1 MNVDGQK
8 ATLVLETGRI
18 WRLLHGLIMLKLH
31 LLIARVHKSFFRYW
45 GVSLVSFQQN
55 PVVIRVAF
63 QMESWNLTSLLSRV
77 KFITT
82 VIMDTNLLEINFVS
96 VKLMNSGVEDSPN
109 VNVRIVNKML
119 TSGLPQNKQTKK
131 GKPQTNEID
140 VWINHW
146 METLITN
153 LNWRY
158 VS

>member
-1 MNVDGQK
+1 MDVDGQK
-8 ATLVLETGRI
+8 ATLFFESGRI
-18 WRLLHGLIMLKLH
+18 GRLLHGLMMLKLH
-31 LLIARVHKSFFRYW
+31 LLIDRVHKSFFRYW
-45 GVSLVSFQQN
+45 GVSLVCFQQN
-55 PVVIRVAF
+55 PVVILVAF
-63 QMESWNLTSLLSRV
+63 HMESWNLTSLHSRV
-77 KFITT
+77 KFITS
-82 VIMDTNLLEINFVS
+82 VSMDTNLLEINFVS

-140 VWINHW
+140 GWINHW
-146 METLITN
+146 MKTLITS

>member
-8 ATLVLETGRI
+8 ATLFFESGRI
-18 WRLLHGLIMLKLH
+18 GRLLHGLIMLKLH
-31 LLIARVHKSFFRYW
+31 LLIDRVHKSFFWYW
-45 GVSLVSFQQN
+45 GVSLVCFQQN
-55 PVVIRVAF
+55 PVVILVAF
-63 QMESWNLTSLLSRV
+63 QMESWNLTSLHSRV
-77 KFITT
+77 KFITS
-82 VIMDTNLLEINFVS
+82 VSMDTNLLEINFVS

-109 VNVRIVNKML
+109 VNVRIVNKIL

-140 VWINHW
+140 GWINHW
-146 METLITN
+146 METLITS